1 MGLTGGYRDRQW
13 SRQLDYYDYRPPVGY
28 FASVRHPWI
37 SLIVLLPLLAV
48 YEIGVRR
55 SNSSGGSLRAG
66 VELWLQQWIEQS
78 GKWPIF
84 VIPTALVG
92 LLLLWALFRWSDR
105 PTHFIVPTLGIIFEG
120 IACGIGIYAL
130 CLNAPMLL
138 EKAGL
143 PIAAMNIQGTQVL
156 TYLGVGIYEEAI
168 FRLIG
173 FGMLAWM
180 MRTIFIPAIAAIP
193 IAMLISSGAFALA
206 HEFVHTDPFVPFVFF
221 TRMLIG
227 ATLAILF
234 WLRGLGVA
242 VGAHIVYD
250 VVASGQMQG

>member
-1 MGLTGGYRDRQW
+1 MGLIGGYRDRHW
-13 SRQLDYYDYRPPVGY
+13 SRQRDYYDYRPPVGY
-28 FASVRHPWI
+28 LANVRHPWT
-37 SLIVLLPLLAV
+37 SLIVVIPLLAV
-48 YEIGVRR
+48 YEIGVRKAH
-55 SNSSGGSLRAG
+55 SSGGSLRAG
-66 VELWLQQWIEQS
+66 VELWLQQWLEQS
-78 GKWPIF
+78 GQWPGF
-84 VIPTALVG
+84 VIPAALVG
-92 LLLLWALFRWSDR
+92 LLLLWALFRWNDR
-105 PTHFIVPTLGIIFEG
+105 PNHFIVPTLGIVFEG
-120 IACGIGIYAL
+120 IACGIGLWAL

-173 FGMLAWM
+173 FGMLAWI
-180 MRTIFIPAIAAIP
+180 MRAIFIPALAAIP
-193 IAMLISSGAFALA
+193 IAMLISSAAFALA
-206 HEFVHTDPFVPFVFF
+206 HHFVQTDPFVPIVFF

-227 ATLAILF
+227 ACLALLF

-250 VVASGQMQG
+250 VVASAQLP